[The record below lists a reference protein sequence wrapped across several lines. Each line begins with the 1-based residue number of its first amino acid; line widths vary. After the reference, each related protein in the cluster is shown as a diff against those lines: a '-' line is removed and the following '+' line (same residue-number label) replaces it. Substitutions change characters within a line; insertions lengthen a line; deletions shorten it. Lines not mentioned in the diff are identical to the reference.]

1 MFLEAHVTLA
11 LPADKGKTGLER
23 ALAAYASGDPHQV
36 TGEGLDFCLE
46 VGPESLR
53 AGLSKSVHARVLPA
67 RQVRETV
74 VIPLRWEPTGR
85 TGRMYPALDA
95 NLGITA
101 ADDVTCVL
109 SMVSTYTPP
118 LGAIGMGLDKV
129 ALRRVGQAT
138 IEAFL
143 RRLAA
148 DAVEHCRRQPSRDT
162 KCDVVAR
169 TG

>member
-11 LPADKGKTGLER
+11 LPADKASTGVER
-23 ALAAYASGDPHQV
+23 ALAAYASGDRHQV
-36 TGEGLDFCLE
+36 AEESLDFFLD
-46 VGPESLR
+46 VGPESLG

-101 ADDVTCVL
+101 AGDLSCVL
-109 SMVSTYTPP
+109 SLVSTYTPP
-118 LGAIGMGLDKV
+118 FGAIGMGLDKV

-143 RRLAA
+143 RRLAT
-148 DAVEHCRRQPSRDT
+148 DAIEHCRRQPSRDT
-162 KCDVVAR
+162 ECDAVDR